1 VAQISF
7 ENFFFGD
14 FDGLDMA
21 NYPWEFVLGF
31 LADPDVAIA
40 ELSGPSLSLDAGT
53 ILNTAF
59 TGVLDYNIQLLPYYV
74 PDWPDSTPNF
84 IVDGYG
90 DTAPYDLG
98 SNFLLGTDITFDE
111 SMTPVSGTITALMFV
126 NGIETFFGLEPDI
139 IGFYDINLSVAQL
152 VAAVSSGDPD
162 ANLKLTR
169 SLLKG
174 DDAIFGT
181 EANDTLFSLGGNDTL
196 YGNGGNDSIHGGSG
210 SDTVSGG
217 NGNDRIIGGSGD
229 DFLVGGNGADR
240 IVGGSGQDTIEG
252 GLGRDVMFG
261 GADSDIFMFVSTA
274 DSKVGASHD
283 WIVGFETGVDLIDLS
298 YIDADTTTANQQ
310 AFQWSET
317 AAAHSVWTVISGSD
331 LLVQADVNGDGI
343 ADMEILLRGVSTV
356 QSSDFTLS
364 LF

>member
-1 VAQISF
+1 
-7 ENFFFGD
+7 
-14 FDGLDMA
+14 M
-21 NYPWEFVLGF
+21 
-31 LADPDVAIA
+31 
-40 ELSGPSLSLDAGT
+40 
-53 ILNTAF
+53 
-59 TGVLDYNIQLLPYYV
+59 

-126 NGIETFFGLEPDI
+126 NDIETIFGLEPDI

-152 VAAVSSGDPD
+152 VAAVSSGDPN
-162 ANLKLTR
+162 ANLRLTR

-181 EANDTLFSLGGNDTL
+181 EANDTLFSLGGNDTI
-196 YGNGGNDSIHGGSG
+196 YGNGGHDTIHGGSG
-210 SDTVSGG
+210 FDFISGG
-217 NGNDRIIGGSGD
+217 TGNDKIIGGTGNDR
-229 DFLVGGNGADR
+229 LYGGNGADR
-240 IVGGSGQDTIEG
+240 IVGGSGHDRIEG

-261 GADSDIFMFVSTA
+261 GAGADAFIFVSTA
-274 DSKVGASHD
+274 DSKVGAGHD
-283 WIVGFETGVDLIDLS
+283 WIVDFESGVDWIDLS
-298 YIDADTTTANQQ
+298 LIDADTTDPSRQDL
-310 AFQWSET
+310 QWSET

-343 ADMEILLRGVSTV
+343 ADMEILLRGVSSV
-356 QSSDFTLS
+356 QASDFNLW
-364 LF
+364 LD